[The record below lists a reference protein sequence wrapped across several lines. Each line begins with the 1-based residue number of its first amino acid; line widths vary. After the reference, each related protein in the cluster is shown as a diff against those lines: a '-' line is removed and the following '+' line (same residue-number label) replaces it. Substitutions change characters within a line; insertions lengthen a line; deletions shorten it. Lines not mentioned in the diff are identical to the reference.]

1 VGVRVLSRRK
11 LILVGVP
18 SPQLRGVVHLNRE
31 EVEEDTKVEGVGV
44 PSLSKEVVEVGMV
57 DEAGEGCNYSNMV
70 EPLSTRAGEEG
81 NLSKEVEDMVV
92 VVLEVAAEGHLQVD
106 LDHQHPSCTKLP
118 QLLIQLW

>member
-1 VGVRVLSRRK
+1 MGVRVLGRRK

-31 EVEEDTKVEGVGV
+31 EVEEDTKVEGLGV
-44 PSLSKEVVEVGMV
+44 PSLSKEAVEVDMV
-57 DEAGEGCNYSNMV
+57 DEAGEGCNNSNMV

-81 NLSKEVEDMVV
+81 NLSKEVEDTVV
-92 VVLEVAAEGHLQVD
+92 VVLEVAVEGHLQVD

-118 QLLIQLW
+118 QLPIQLR